1 MIIIV
6 LVLLILLVL
15 IFFQQSNLPVFDSL
29 ESLKSS
35 PWSKYLLS
43 VYDEL
48 PTEFP
53 LDMGSFSVF
62 HTDKLK
68 DAGINLHFNY
78 LYYLLCPSTEG
89 ALYRNMS
96 LNHDAENTMWVYHE
110 PPYKPFADNSLVEVA
125 HCSGSLEATK
135 ETSIM
140 WFYAAKGSGIYFNI
154 GKTISFKD
162 HLDAVTHFLKK
173 DCKTDWYHGKECI
186 ELYDELFKEVAK
198 EYDSIQFLNHDDMRC
213 GNTAI
218 EIISVKN
225 LAGQYTC
232 GTKDGTG
239 AFKKGWNGSKDCI
252 CDNTQL
258 CINCA
263 S

>member
-1 MIIIV
+1 MIVVV
-6 LVLLILLVL
+6 LVLLVLLIL
-15 IFFQQSNLPVFDSL
+15 IFFQQSHLPVFDSL

-35 PWSKYLLS
+35 PWSRYLLS

-48 PTEFP
+48 PAEFP

-62 HTDKLK
+62 HTDKLA

-96 LNHDAENTMWVYHE
+96 LTNDARGTTWVYHK
-110 PPYKPFADNSLVEVA
+110 PPYKPYADNTLVEVA
-125 HCSGSLEATK
+125 HCAN
-135 ETSIM
+135 SIVSKFESTGI
-140 WFYAAKGSGIYFNI
+140 WFYAAKGSGVYFNL
-154 GKTISFKD
+154 GKTISFND
-162 HLDAVTHFLKK
+162 HIDAAKYFLNK
-173 DCKTDWYHGKECI
+173 DCTTNFQGKEC
-186 ELYDELFKEVAK
+186 EELFEEMFKKAAEK
-198 EYDSIQFLNHDDMRC
+198 YDSVQFLNHTDMRC

-218 EIISVKN
+218 EIVGVKYV
-225 LAGQYTC
+225 GQFPC
-232 GTKDGTG
+232 GNENGKGIL
-239 AFKKGWNGSKDCI
+239 KKGWNGSKDCE
-252 CDNTQL
+252 CDNNQL